1 MMQDSRLERRKRG
14 GQMVVRRGGS
24 LDKGQDFFFCY
35 RGVESGSGLCSDVK
49 GSVWL

>member
-24 LDKGQDFFFCY
+24 LDKGLDFFFVI
-35 RGVESGSGLCSDVK
+35 GVWKAGQACAVM
-49 GSVWL
+49 